1 MTRNTTTTMNT
12 TNYQHLIKVL
22 RHCGNPNVSCKGCMD
37 AEDCHGSDGA
47 WEIGAEANM
56 REAAEA
62 IEKLLYELRLC
73 RDELCLQCGDYK
85 LAHKGACD
93 GCRWKDGGDSHD
105 NN

>member
-1 MTRNTTTTMNT
+1 MRATTTMNT

-22 RHCGNPNVSCKGCMD
+22 RHCGNPNVSCKGCID
-37 AEDCHGSDGA
+37 EEDCHGSDGA

-73 RDELCLQCGDYK
+73 RDELCLQCGNYK
-85 LAHKGACD
+85 LTHKGACD
-93 GCRWKDGGDSHD
+93 GCRWKDKGDSHD
-105 NN
+105 ND